1 MRTLT
6 TPNVFTRAIAATL
19 LGASAIAVSLPAA
32 ARTPFDGLWS
42 VLIVTESGDCDR
54 GYRYPVAI
62 VNGSVQHAPN
72 EGDQSFVIAG
82 RVATGGAVRVS
93 VRRGEQYAEGSGR
106 LTPSTGEG
114 RWRSPSGGC
123 SGYWQAERRG

>member
-6 TPNVFTRAIAATL
+6 SNVLTRLIVGLL
-19 LGASAIAVSLPAA
+19 LGAGTVAAATLPAA
-32 ARTPFDGLWS
+32 ARSPFDGLWS
-42 VLIVTESGDCDR
+42 VLIVTEQGDCDR

-62 VNGSVQHAPN
+62 VNGAVQHAPN

-82 RVATGGAVRVS
+82 RVATGGSVRVS